1 MEFLLLLIAAA
12 ALVGAIRVCIG
23 ILSVIGG
30 IALAV
35 MVLLA
40 LIA

>member
-1 MEFLLLLIAAA
+1 MGFLFFLIVAAA
-12 ALVGAIRVCIG
+12 FIGAIHVCIG